1 MVSVDEVLSIV
12 TCVLFC
18 VTLAGFGIR
27 FMNSRWGV
35 YSYIMIFIV
44 LRIVGYGIRAYIDSG
59 AIAPSN
65 GSYVN
70 LIITELV
77 LLSIGVVFIMKL
89 IARLYDFILPK
100 LRSQYSQEPDLF
112 ERCMVERTR
121 FFLLPL
127 TVLVI
132 VGAVKSTP
140 GHSASEMDLGLAL
153 RKVGVCLFILL
164 GAWYFYSTFVYRN
177 RYPANS
183 RAFTIALAAIGLFD
197 ISIVYKVVYTFY
209 PAAQNATAVYFIL
222 SPLLELIVLGVL
234 SVDLQSYFLGYP
246 SADDVEIQ
254 LVAPDN
260 YYQSPPVGY
269 YAQPQQ
275 QAPPPRYQ

>member
-12 TCVLFC
+12 ACVLFC

-59 AIAPSN
+59 AIDPSN
-65 GSYVN
+65 DSYVN
-70 LIITELV
+70 LIITELI

-89 IARLYDFILPK
+89 IAQLYDFILPK

-132 VGAVKSTP
+132 VGAVESTP
-140 GHSASEMDLGLAL
+140 GHSASEMDLGLVL
-153 RKVGVCLFILL
+153 RKIGICLLMLL
-164 GAWYFYSTFVYRN
+164 GIWYFSSTFVYRN

-197 ISIVYKVVYTFY
+197 ISIVYKVVCTFY
-209 PAAQNATAVYFIL
+209 PAAQNVTAVYFIF
-222 SPLLELIVLGVL
+222 SPVLELIVLGVL

-246 SADDVEIQ
+246 SVEDIEIQ
-254 LVAPDN
+254 PVAPN
-260 YYQSPPVGY
+260 GYYQSQTAGY
-269 YAQPQQ
+269 YDYPQQ
-275 QAPPPRYQ
+275 RATAPGYQ